1 MRHDAKENKRIVF
14 SDTRFILLALIL
26 FGVVIRVPAIFI
38 PHVENDEVI
47 YQTLADKVSEKFSDY
62 SLQGTDILKQLP
74 AVNYDH
80 PVFHRPPFF
89 VYALALFRTV
99 FGKDL
104 GILLP
109 MLSGVLLIWMIYLLG
124 RRMYDEK
131 RALLSAFILSCC
143 PIILFGSTRILMDI
157 VLTALVLFT
166 VLAVSIAAEKGR
178 LLWYVIAG
186 ALLGAAALTKEPAY
200 FILPACFYIVFKKGF
215 TLKKTIY
222 MLYLLIISFIVML
235 PWLYH
240 FYNVSGEIFPWW
252 SRVYEENIKMFPFID
267 MVVHR
272 PWYFYF
278 VQLIIIAPVYI
289 FAYLEILR
297 RVRNR
302 LDLTEVFWALSY
314 IICATILGLL
324 GQGYQTRY
332 IMPAVPALCF
342 LSADSIAGKNK
353 FIFALSILFMA
364 YGLLIGILNSILFKP
379 ADLVGIFSFFKR

>member
-1 MRHDAKENKRIVF
+1 
-14 SDTRFILLALIL
+14 
-26 FGVVIRVPAIFI
+26 
-38 PHVENDEVI
+38 
-47 YQTLADKVSEKFSDY
+47 
-62 SLQGTDILKQLP
+62 
-74 AVNYDH
+74 
-80 PVFHRPPFF
+80 
-89 VYALALFRTV
+89 
-99 FGKDL
+99 
-104 GILLP
+104 
-109 MLSGVLLIWMIYLLG
+109 
-124 RRMYDEK
+124 
-131 RALLSAFILSCC
+131 
-143 PIILFGSTRILMDI
+143 
-157 VLTALVLFT
+157 
-166 VLAVSIAAEKGR
+166 
-178 LLWYVIAG
+178 
-186 ALLGAAALTKEPAY
+186 
-200 FILPACFYIVFKKGF
+200 
-215 TLKKTIY
+215 
-222 MLYLLIISFIVML
+222 
-235 PWLYH
+235 
-240 FYNVSGEIFPWW
+240 
-252 SRVYEENIKMFPFID
+252 MFPFID